1 MEQIPVII
9 NGRRCGAIH
18 FRREGAYMVCCGQVQ
33 YTGEM
38 LRLWLYGNGAP
49 VYLGV
54 LIPDGRGGGS
64 VRKKFSLS
72 DFGRLP
78 HPMRYCGG
86 EGDSAEE
93 SVQPTHEADIV
104 WYAMG
109 DGTLVRED
117 GAQRYVAFPA
127 DEVRLPRGATFLLRN
142 IEGRQYVIF
151 RM

>member
-18 FRREGAYMVCCGQVQ
+18 FRREGAYMVCYGQVQ

-86 EGDSAEE
+86 EG
-93 SVQPTHEADIV
+93 VCTADTGSGHCLV
-104 WYAMG
+104 CNG
-109 DGTLVRED
+109 RRDVGT
-117 GAQRYVAFPA
+117 
-127 DEVRLPRGATFLLRN
+127 
-142 IEGRQYVIF
+142 
-151 RM
+151 